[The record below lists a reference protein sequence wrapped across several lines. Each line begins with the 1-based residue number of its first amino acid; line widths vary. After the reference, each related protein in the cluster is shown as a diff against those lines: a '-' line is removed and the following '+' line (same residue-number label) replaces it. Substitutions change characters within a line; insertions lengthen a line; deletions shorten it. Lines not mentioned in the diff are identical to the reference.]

1 MAGPR
6 MKTEV
11 MFSHRKHLFSK
22 GPVNHSIFK
31 NPGLAA
37 WWMNCSF
44 YAATFEQNGSHYWH
58 FNPYVCLTWGGESL
72 YWCSLK
78 SIKIT
83 HFPRKTIVSLRFMS
97 AKHMFFLRRK
107 TYHHILFFFPLVPFP
122 PCSFWRSRQW
132 AGPGKQ
138 RALGRRDGASHQ
150 GTGRGGAQSTAFAA
164 GGHVLQQTGALA
176 AWFAAAMLIFVGNYR
191 QVTIQYHQQ

>member
-44 YAATFEQNGSHYWH
+44 YAATFEQNGSHYWR
-58 FNPYVCLTWGGESL
+58 FNPYVWLTWGGESL

-107 TYHHILFFFPLVPFP
+107 TYHHILFFS
-122 PCSFWRSRQW
+122 PCSFSPLFFLTVKAVSRTRRTTSSWPARWRIAPRNRSRRCAIDCVCGW
-132 AGPGKQ
+132 GPRPPTNWCPGSVICNSNADFC
-138 RALGRRDGASHQ
+138 REL
-150 GTGRGGAQSTAFAA
+150 
-164 GGHVLQQTGALA
+164 
-176 AWFAAAMLIFVGNYR
+176 
-191 QVTIQYHQQ
+191 

>member
-37 WWMNCSF
+37 WWMNCPF
-44 YAATFEQNGSHYWH
+44 YAATFEQNGSHYWR
-58 FNPYVCLTWGGESL
+58 FNPYVWLTWGGESL

-107 TYHHILFFFPLVPFP
+107 TYHHILFFFPLFLFPLVLSDGQGSEQDPENNELLAGAMAHRTKEQVEAVRNRLRLRLGATSSNKLVP
-122 PCSFWRSRQW
+122 W
-132 AGPGKQ
+132 Q
-138 RALGRRDGASHQ
+138 RD
-150 GTGRGGAQSTAFAA
+150 
-164 GGHVLQQTGALA
+164 LQQQC
-176 AWFAAAMLIFVGNYR
+176 WFL
-191 QVTIQYHQQ
+191 